1 MSYFRARFVEL
12 SKQIKKVSD
21 GGSKF
26 ADQDR
31 NVEIVDFAASQ
42 LSVSRYVNEM
52 REKRQM
58 RLALDAFQVA
68 GEKGKECVLV

>member
-1 MSYFRARFVEL
+1 MEYFRARFAEL
-12 SKQIKKVSD
+12 SKQIKKVSE

-31 NVEIVDFAASQ
+31 SVEIVDSFASQ
-42 LSVSRYVNEM
+42 ISMGRYVNDL

-58 RLALDAFQVA
+58 RLALEAFQV
-68 GEKGKECVLV
+68 KKEA